1 MPKVAVIGEGVID
14 RFIDGSSH
22 RDVIGG
28 SGLNTA
34 VAMRRAGVDATWF
47 TRLATDP
54 NGLKLSQYAHD
65 EGVLS
70 DSPFVGKEP
79 ASLVKVI
86 LKPDGQPSY
95 EFSLEGAVDWNW
107 NSDEL
112 QALAN
117 GFDIVQIGS
126 LSAVLDPGADLL
138 LQTIRS
144 FKQSSNPPLVTYD
157 PNARPSAAKDEFQAE
172 QMRSRIQAM
181 VQVSDLV
188 KVSDEDLFWLKPGVD
203 PSESARVWSTQGPK
217 LVVLTLGANGSKAFS
232 EGTEI
237 ASVSGEKTN
246 VVDTVGAGDTFMAW
260 LVAQIAHDYDS
271 RIPSNS
277 AEVTSLLQTASKAA
291 AITCSREGCKPP
303 YAGELN

>member
-1 MPKVAVIGEGVID
+1 
-14 RFIDGSSH
+14 
-22 RDVIGG
+22 
-28 SGLNTA
+28 
-34 VAMRRAGVDATWF
+34 
-47 TRLATDP
+47 
-54 NGLKLSQYAHD
+54 
-65 EGVLS
+65 
-70 DSPFVGKEP
+70 
-79 ASLVKVI
+79 
-86 LKPDGQPSY
+86 
-95 EFSLEGAVDWNW
+95 
-107 NSDEL
+107 
-112 QALAN
+112 
-117 GFDIVQIGS
+117 
-126 LSAVLDPGADLL
+126 
-138 LQTIRS
+138 
-144 FKQSSNPPLVTYD
+144 
-157 PNARPSAAKDEFQAE
+157 
-172 QMRSRIQAM
+172 M